1 MSEFD
6 GQQFMLVSWVSVVEP
21 GDDDGEAWEAID
33 RFVFSFV
40 WNVPD
45 IDECMEEEADSRLLE
60 YDGDIKQFAES
71 ILESPFPF
79 KVTSSKLEDVELSSP
94 E

>member
-1 MSEFD
+1 MSSKMSMSEFD
-6 GQQFMLVSWVSVVEP
+6 GQQFMLLSWVSVVEP

-45 IDECMEEEADSRLLE
+45 IVECKEEEEDSKLLE
-60 YDGDIKQFAES
+60 
-71 ILESPFPF
+71 
-79 KVTSSKLEDVELSSP
+79 
-94 E
+94 